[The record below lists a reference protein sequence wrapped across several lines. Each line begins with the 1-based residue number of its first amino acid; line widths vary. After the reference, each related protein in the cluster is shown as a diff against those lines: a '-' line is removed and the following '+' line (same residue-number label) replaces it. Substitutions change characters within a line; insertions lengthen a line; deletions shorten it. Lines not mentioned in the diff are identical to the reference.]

1 MEKHTKAA
9 PLQIDQNNPTELA
22 PLNIIRTETVLSKL
36 PIHNLSKKGI
46 IAIKIVRRNAAGEV
60 ALHWEVSP
68 SRNYGDPRALAYKI
82 DTLIINRRLDELGK
96 PLPMVVCL
104 GSLRQIA
111 TELGFGIA
119 SDTKPIRQA
128 LLQNA
133 SAFITAK
140 MSYTAN
146 DHTQQRLE
154 AGFSRYSVI
163 LTGEKLPDGQEADA
177 VYIILSEP
185 YRSVLNN
192 APVRPLDYDY
202 LKILPPAAQRFYEIV
217 SRRIFVALRYK
228 HAEAKL
234 SYSDYCT
241 CSAQQRYFDYD
252 HFKKQMYK
260 VHRPHLKSG
269 YIESIRYKAELD
281 GEGKQDWIM
290 YYMPGPKAR
299 AEFNTFTRS
308 GRVIES
314 TPESIKEEI
323 EIGEA
328 PPRKRSSVSYQ
339 GRLSLQAPEQAVPEP
354 VPPVLAAMIARGIGE
369 ARARRLLGNAGDSSL
384 VLDQLEWGDEQIR
397 RAKSGEIRNPAGLY
411 IYLIQEN
418 FHPPSGFE
426 TSRRRK
432 LREETQHARIEEEW
446 REDTLKEDYRLYR
459 EEAIDRYI
467 AEHKL
472 EEEIPMLVAAGEK
485 EVRRHWPKIPPKVI
499 TELAERKARE
509 RIAERMPGLLGWEAF
524 AKQKRANTPGPI
536 SGL

>member
-1 MEKHTKAA
+1 MKRQDQTT
-9 PLQIDQNNPTELA
+9 PIQIDHNPSTELA

-36 PIHNLSKKGI
+36 PIHNLSKKGTI
-46 IAIKIVRRNAAGEV
+46 SIKIVRRNTAGEV
-60 ALHWEVSP
+60 VLHWQVSP
-68 SRNYGDPRALAYKI
+68 NRDYGDPRQLAYKI
-82 DTLIINRRLDELGK
+82 DTLIINRRLDELGR
-96 PLPMVVCL
+96 PLPKIVCL

-111 TELGFGIA
+111 TELGFGIT

-128 LLQNA
+128 ILQNA
-133 SAFITAK
+133 SAFVTAK
-140 MSYTAN
+140 LSYTAN

-154 AGFSRYSVI
+154 AGFNRYSVI
-163 LTGEKLPDGQEADA
+163 LTGERLPNGQEADA
-177 VYIILSEP
+177 VYIVLTEP
-185 YRSVLNN
+185 YRTVLNN

-202 LKILPPAAQRFYEIV
+202 LRVLPPAAQRFYEIV

-234 SYSDYCT
+234 AYSDYCT

-269 YIESIRYKAELD
+269 YIESIRCKPD
-281 GEGKQDWIM
+281 VDSEGNQDWIM
-290 YYMPGPKAR
+290 YYTPGPKAR
-299 AEFNTFTRS
+299 AEYNTFTRS
-308 GRVIES
+308 GRVIEAS
-314 TPESIKEEI
+314 PESIKEEI

-328 PPRKRSSVSYQ
+328 PPRKRSSSGPYQ
-339 GRLSLQAPEQAVPEP
+339 GRLNLQAPDQTTPDPAAS
-354 VPPVLAAMIARGIGE
+354 VLAAMLVRGVSE
-369 ARARRLLGNAGDSSL
+369 ARARKLLVEAVDHSM

-418 FHPPSGFE
+418 IHPPAGFE

-432 LREETQHARIEEEW
+432 LREEAQHARMEEEW
-446 REDTLKEDYRLYR
+446 REDTLKEDYRQYR

-467 AEHKL
+467 ADHKL
-472 EEEIPMLVAAGEK
+472 EEEMQVLVTAGEK
-485 EVRRHWPKIPPKVI
+485 EVQRHWPKIPPKVI

-524 AKQKRANTPGPI
+524 AKRARSN
-536 SGL
+536 